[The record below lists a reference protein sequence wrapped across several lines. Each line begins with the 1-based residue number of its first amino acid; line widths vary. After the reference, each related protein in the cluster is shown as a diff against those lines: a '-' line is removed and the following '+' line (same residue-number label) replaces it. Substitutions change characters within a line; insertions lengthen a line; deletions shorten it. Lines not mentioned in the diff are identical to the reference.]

1 MKKIQ
6 DFKSFSRI
14 YEAEAGQT
22 DKKVSEF
29 ENLIHLVLANYFDC
43 YKKMASLTVE
53 PYDSK
58 IMGDY
63 DQLAKQGSVGGFN
76 QILSKVT
83 AKAKPE
89 AAAAAKE
96 LGSAGR
102 QFILVLNKINTLMPN
117 SKDAIKEVVQNYIT
131 KAKENLVKASQE
143 NDAKAAADQVKNE
156 SQDFG
161 FDLVLESKK
170 GDLKDI
176 SKQITA
182 VSSTLAD
189 MEAIPFMKNSVTP
202 LRGELQQI
210 ESAVAK
216 LFGAK
221 NKDISKDVIAG
232 YSEKLNQMLTG
243 LTTKQEELAKQ
254 NEVTKEAALDFTKAT
269 EALRKASEAYSKYQD
284 LQIKKKEEGD
294 IKTKKDEFIKKFT
307 EEFNK
312 LGWDGKTLTKA
323 DLKGKKNEAL
333 GNIQTLISRKLGGK
347 IEGSESFN
355 KFSKGK
361 FSGDGYFGDITD
373 KVIRGLKAGLGM
385 TDKSSDITEELID
398 RVLSLKESQNFE
410 GILKSFDSFSSVNER
425 KNYPD
430 QKFDLKK
437 FLEIAD
443 GKKPEENKK
452 EEPAK

>member
-14 YEAEAGQT
+14 YEAEAGEA
-22 DKKVSEF
+22 DEKLSEF

-53 PYDSK
+53 PYDAK

-63 DQLAKQGSVGGFN
+63 DQLIKAASVPAFN
-76 QILSKVT
+76 LILSRVT
-83 AKAKPE
+83 SKAKPD

-117 SKDAIKEVVQNYIT
+117 SKDGIAEIIKNYIT

-143 NDAKAAADQVKNE
+143 NEAKAAADQVKNE
-156 SQDFG
+156 SQY
-161 FDLVLESKK
+161 FDLGIILESKK

-176 SKQITA
+176 SKQITS

-189 MEAIPFMKNSVTP
+189 MEAIPFMKNSVAP
-202 LRGELQQI
+202 LRSELQQI

-221 NKDISKDVIAG
+221 NRDISKDDIAG
-232 YSEKLNQMLTG
+232 YAEKLTQMLSG
-243 LTTKQEELAKQ
+243 LTTKQAELASQ

-269 EALRKASEAYSKYQD
+269 ETLRKASEAYAKYQD
-284 LQIKKKEEGD
+284 LQIKKKEETD
-294 IKTKKDEFIKKFT
+294 NKTKKDEEVKKFT

-312 LGWDGKTLTKA
+312 LKWDGKPLTKDA
-323 DLKGKKNEAL
+323 LKGKKNEAL
-333 GNIQTLISRKLGGK
+333 GNIQTMISRRLGGK

-361 FSGDGYFGDITD
+361 FSGDGYFGDNTA
-373 KVIRGLKAGLGM
+373 KVIKGLKAGLGM
-385 TDKSSDITEELID
+385 SDQSSDITEELID
-398 RVLSLKESQNFE
+398 RVLSLKESQKFE
-410 GILKSFDSFSSVNER
+410 GILKSFDSFSSVNEA
-425 KNYPD
+425 KNYPG

-443 GKKPEENKK
+443 GKKPEEDKK